1 MCGQCNSFVSPTLL
15 VMRAVIQRVKR
26 ASITVDNN
34 VIGKIERGLLVLVG
48 VCPEDTEE
56 DCLKLSKKVCSL
68 RLWPDPSETSQW
80 KQSVVEIGGKVLCV
94 SQFTLYAKVSK
105 GAKPDFH
112 GAAKSEQALALYDR
126 VRALIGSQMPN
137 GMHDVGD
144 GQFGAMMDV
153 ELVNDGP
160 VTIDFDTKGR

>member
-1 MCGQCNSFVSPTLL
+1 
-15 VMRAVIQRVKR
+15 MRAVIQRVKR
-26 ASITVDNN
+26 ASVTVDNR
-34 VIGKIERGLLVLVG
+34 VISQIEKGLLVLVG
-48 VCPEDTEE
+48 VCPEDTDE
-56 DCLKLSKKVCSL
+56 DCTKLSKKVCSL

-80 KQSVVEIGGKVLCV
+80 KQSVVDIRGKVLCV

-112 GAAKSEQALALYDR
+112 GAAKGEHAVELYDK
-126 VRALIGSQMPN
+126 VREQIGSQMPN
-137 GMHDVGD
+137 GMQDVGD

-160 VTIDFDTKGR
+160 VTIEFDTKEKR